1 MPISNNY
8 RTEFYQILEFTFHFD
23 KKCFVCHKTI
33 LLTQDFAGKNETRS
47 QGTLEQILEHCFILI
62 MFIEDTFNWL
72 VDVLHSIYRSAK
84 RNSNNEVT
92 EFHKKSVVM
101 VT

>member
-1 MPISNNY
+1 MSNNY
-8 RTEFYQILEFTFHFD
+8 VTESYQTSECTFRFD

-33 LLTQDFAGKNETRS
+33 LLPQYFTEENETRS
-47 QGTLEQILEHCFILI
+47 QGTLEQILEHWFILV
-62 MFIEDTFNWL
+62 MFIEDTFNCL
-72 VDVLHSIYRSAK
+72 ADVLHGIYRSAK
-84 RNSNNEVT
+84 RNINTEVT